1 MAAGQGRP
9 WLGRAPPGYYPNVG
23 RIALIALV
31 LAGLAAP
38 PGLAGSA
45 PKWTAKGAITKLN
58 KRAITVDG
66 KSCRITSDSPKPA
79 IHVYFVGSTV
89 KIACADGVLLTINL
103 LHPLPL
109 PQNGAPG
116 TPGQSV
122 TTSSSSSSS
131 TSVSSSSSSSTSTSS
146 GNSALAI
153 AGDFSV
159 TANGGGKISVAS
171 ASGKYS
177 FTCTLGSGSPDVSG
191 FNVGSHVSKMTCKN
205 DVLDTI
211 AG

>member
-1 MAAGQGRP
+1 
-9 WLGRAPPGYYPNVG
+9 VG
-23 RIALIALV
+23 RIALIAVV
-31 LAGLAAP
+31 LAGLTAS

-79 IHVYFVGSTV
+79 FHVYFVGSTV
-89 KIACADGVLLTINL
+89 KIACADGVLLTIDL
-103 LHPLPL
+103 LHPLTL
-109 PQNGAPG
+109 PKNGSPG
-116 TPGQSV
+116 TTGQSV

-131 TSVSSSSSSSTSTSS
+131 TSVSSSSSSSSSTSS
-146 GNSALAI
+146 SGSNSASALAI

-159 TANGGGKISVAS
+159 TAVGDGKISV

-177 FTCTLGSGSPDVSG
+177 FTCTVGTGSPDVSV
-191 FNVGSHVSKMTCKN
+191 FKVGSHVSKMTCKD
-205 DVLDTI
+205 DVLATI
-211 AG
+211 AA